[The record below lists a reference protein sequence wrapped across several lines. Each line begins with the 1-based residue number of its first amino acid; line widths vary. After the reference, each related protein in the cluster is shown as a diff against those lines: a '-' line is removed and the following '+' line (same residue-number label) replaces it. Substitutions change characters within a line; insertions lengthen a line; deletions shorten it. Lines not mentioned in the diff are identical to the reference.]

1 MKSKTTT
8 IEETEERQ
16 GNNGKIK
23 ELLSWAFTFLA
34 AILMALFIKTFIIIN
49 ATVPTGSME
58 NTIVPGDDI
67 IGFRLAYTF
76 SEPERG
82 DIIIFKNPNNL
93 KEKYVKRVIGL
104 PGDTVVIEDSKV
116 YINGAETPL
125 DEPYLKE
132 EWVVCNG
139 PFTYEVPEDSYFV
152 MGDNRNTSFDSR
164 RWTGETYVS
173 RDKVL
178 AKAVC
183 IYFPFNHMRGL

>member
-1 MKSKTTT
+1 MKSKTTA

-16 GNNGKIK
+16 DNNGKIK

-125 DEPYLKE
+125 DEP
-132 EWVVCNG
+132 
-139 PFTYEVPEDSYFV
+139 
-152 MGDNRNTSFDSR
+152 
-164 RWTGETYVS
+164 
-173 RDKVL
+173 
-178 AKAVC
+178 
-183 IYFPFNHMRGL
+183 